1 MTGEITELQPGKR
14 AQNQAVR
21 RRRVIEAA
29 VSLASVGGYDAVQM
43 RDVAERADVA
53 LGTLYR
59 YFPSKDELLVAALT
73 EEATALKERLAQKP
87 PRGATPADRVVDVL
101 RRASRA
107 LERDP
112 AVTAAMVTAL
122 SSPDPNVAP
131 KKQEA
136 FDVLHTII
144 TSAIEPDENGRD
156 RRSVVRVLGHVWF
169 AALVSRAGGMA
180 PPGQMADDLEE
191 TARLLLTG

>member
-1 MTGEITELQPGKR
+1 MTSEITELRPGKR

-29 VSLASVGGYDAVQM
+29 VGLASAGGYDAVQM

-73 EEATALKERLAQKP
+73 EEATALKDRLAQKP
-87 PRGATPADRVVDVL
+87 PRGDTPADRVVDVL

-112 AVTAAMVTAL
+112 RVTAAMVTAL

-131 KKQEA
+131 SKQEA

-144 TSAIEPDENGRD
+144 TSAIEENDGRD
-156 RRSVVRVLGHVWF
+156 RRNIVRVLGHVWF
-169 AALVSRAGGMA
+169 AALVARAGGMA